1 MPIEFKKKVAV
12 LDGNCEI
19 DLAEELDLWLQESAG
34 RQVNLKKLT
43 NAHTAI
49 YQVLIRRRPGVSVWP
64 QNNKFH
70 WLSKAMSNDA
80 QVIAE
85 HDS

>member
-19 DLAEELDLWLQESAG
+19 DLAEELDIWLQENTA
-34 RQVNLKKLT
+34 RQVNLKTLT
-43 NAHTAI
+43 NAHTAV

-64 QNNKFH
+64 RDTAFH
-70 WLSKAMSNDA
+70 WLQKAMTAEA
-80 QVIAE
+80 QGTME
-85 HDS
+85 HGA